1 MRERRDIVLVTGVG
15 GGVGQSILK
24 SLAGSRY
31 TCVAID
37 ADHLAAGLYASPI
50 AYRGAQASA
59 PELLERFLEVCK
71 LEGCALIFPGLDTE
85 LLSLAVNIDRFLD
98 SGIQPVVSSPEV
110 IRICDDK
117 LETASFLQAHGFAA
131 PATAPLLTASL
142 DEFPLVLKPQRGGT
156 GSHHVFVIDR
166 PNQLDLA
173 LTKVDPVN
181 CVVQEYIDG
190 DEYTC
195 GTVNVGDMCHGAILM
210 RRTLRAGD
218 TYKAFVAR
226 DPAIET
232 YVGDVADTL
241 QPFGACN
248 FQLRV
253 RDGAPYIFE
262 INARCSGTTHARSLA
277 GFNEPRMIADY
288 LLHGEEPKFQ
298 IRETVTLR
306 YWQELVVPEEKLATL
321 VREGRVENEGIEL

>member
-1 MRERRDIVLVTGVG
+1 MREPRDIVLVTGVG

-24 SLAGSRY
+24 SLTGSRY

-37 ADHLAAGLYASPI
+37 ADHLAMGLYAAPI

-59 PELLERFLEVCK
+59 PELIERFLEVCM
-71 LEGCALIFPGLDTE
+71 LEECALVFPGLDTE

-98 SGIQPVVSSPEV
+98 SGVQPVVSSPDV

-117 LETASFLQAHGFAA
+117 LETASFLQTHGFAA
-131 PATAPLLTASL
+131 PATAPLLTAPL
-142 DEFPLVLKPQRGGT
+142 DEFPLVLKPQQGGT
-156 GSHHVFVIDR
+156 GSHNVFVIDS
-166 PNQLDLA
+166 PNQLEIA
-173 LTKVDPVN
+173 LTQVDQAN

-195 GTVNVGDMCHGAILM
+195 GTVNMGNMCHGVILM

-218 TYKAFVAR
+218 TYKAFVVR

-232 YVGDVADTL
+232 YVGEVADTL
-241 QPFGACN
+241 QPLGACN

-253 RDGAPYIFE
+253 RDGDPYIFE

-288 LLHGEEPKFQ
+288 LLHGKEPKFE

-306 YWQELVVPEEKLATL
+306 YWQELLVPEEKLATL
-321 VREGRVENEGIEL
+321 VREGRVENEDVDL